1 ETGGSWFVSGFG
13 NVTAYR
19 TTTAA
24 HDGTYGLDMYSGN
37 DWLYRSDAAAQ
48 VRAGDT
54 LSVWLKFNGTADGRA
69 YFGFGASSA
78 GTLSLVAAPNTGQLI
93 LQQNTGFGFT
103 NLAAVGQSYLAN
115 HWYRLEVDW
124 GRSGTIIGKLFDSNG
139 TTLLRSVTASTT
151 AVTSGGIAFRAIGN
165 DKYFD
170 TVTATYGVNNFVL
183 EADTPAPT
191 SSPTPRG
198 GGSPA
203 PLGVPSGPLAVAMV
217 TGPLEA
223 TRSEAGRQL

>member
-69 YFGFGASSA
+69 YFGFGASSG

-93 LQQNTGFGFT
+93 LQQNLGFGFAD
-103 NLAAVGQSYLAN
+103 LAAVGQSYLAN

-124 GRSGTIIGKLFDSNG
+124 GTSGTIIGKLFDSNG
-139 TTLLRSVTASTT
+139 TTLLQTVTAFTT
-151 AVTSGGIAFRAIGN
+151 DITSGGFGFRNIGF
-165 DKYFD
+165 DTYWD
-170 TVTATYGVNNFVL
+170 TVTAVHGVNGFAL
-183 EADTPAPT
+183 QSR
-191 SSPTPRG
+191 SSSRRG
-198 GGSPA
+198 LFLPG
-203 PLGVPSGPLAVAMV
+203 
-217 TGPLEA
+217 
-223 TRSEAGRQL
+223 